1 MSDSADRSH
10 SADRSQSAD
19 RSDGEADDRYKP
31 IEDYALIGDCHGCAL
46 VARNGDIDW
55 CTMGR
60 FDATPLLFPVLD
72 AGKGG
77 CWSIRLDGATEL
89 SRAYEPQSCV
99 VRSVQKGPGGAIEIL
114 DFMPVGRRSDAGA
127 YDYVT
132 LATPGWLVRRVRV
145 LEGEPT
151 VRFRFTPAGP
161 DWAREKPAIDVRGR
175 EATVNGAGDA
185 YAPVLYS
192 DFDLA
197 DEDGAA
203 AAVLTLRPGDMR
215 CAVLSA
221 SPEDHS
227 PVLVVGDVQARTT
240 AFWTEWAA
248 FCRYRGEHEDRVMRS
263 ALTLKMLT
271 YAPTGAVVAAPTT
284 SLPEEIGGVR
294 NWDYRYCWVRDS
306 ALTLYALGA
315 IGYSGEG
322 HDFARFL
329 AAQPL
334 PRFAPLKIM
343 YGVHGEREL
352 HEENLEHLEGYRGS
366 RPVRIGN
373 GAHDQLQ
380 LDVYGEMLDLAEV
393 RARLG
398 VNPGPRDRTIAADVA
413 DEVARVWHRPDAGL
427 WEARSEPRHYTHSK
441 MMAWVALDRAI
452 KLLGPRKHWVEARDA
467 CYEALVEGTEGGHL
481 TRVLPFRGEPGGEGM
496 DAALLLAPV
505 HGLRLPDHVLDRTV
519 REVEAEL
526 REGPFVHRYRG
537 GDGLPGSEGAFLI
550 CSFWL
555 VDAMLATGRAEEAR
569 TLFGELCEVAND
581 VGLYAEEADHETRA
595 HLGNFPQAFTHLALI
610 ASAVNLQLY
619 KERGAEAVKGSYADR
634 AERAVVATEG
644 LRGLFHTWKQTGRPV
659 RLRSSR
665 ASVLRVP

>member
-1 MSDSADRSH
+1 MTDAP
-10 SADRSQSAD
+10 
-19 RSDGEADDRYKP
+19 RYKP
-31 IEDYALIGDCHGCAL
+31 IEDYALVGDCHGCAL

-55 CTMGR
+55 LTMGR
-60 FDATPLLFPVLD
+60 FDATPLLFPLLD
-72 AGKGG
+72 KDKGG
-77 CWSIRLDGATEL
+77 EWSIRMEGATEF
-89 SRAYEPQSCV
+89 SRAYEPRTCV
-99 VRSVQKGPGGAIEIL
+99 MRSVQEGPDGAIEIIDL
-114 DFMPVGRRSDAGA
+114 MPVGRRSDAGA

-132 LATPGWLVRRVRV
+132 LAAPGWVIRRVRA
-145 LEGEPT
+145 LRGDPI
-151 VRFRFTPAGP
+151 VRFRFAPAGP
-161 DWAREKPAIDVRGR
+161 DWARRSPGVDVRGN
-175 EATVNGAGDA
+175 EATVNAEGDA
-185 YAPVLYS
+185 YAPVLYADFELRS
-192 DFDLA
+192 DQG
-197 DEDGAA
+197 EAA
-203 AAVLTLRPGDMR
+203 EARLSMR
-215 CAVLSA
+215 EGEMRHAVLSA

-227 PVLVVGDVQARTT
+227 PILVAEDVLARTR
-240 AFWTEWAA
+240 AFWTEWSA
-248 FCRYRGEHEDRVMRS
+248 FNRYSGEHEDRVMRS
-263 ALTLKMLT
+263 ALTLKLLT

-352 HEENLEHLEGYRGS
+352 HEEDLDHLEGYRGS
-366 RPVRIGN
+366 KPVRIGN
-373 GAHDQLQ
+373 GAHDQIQ
-380 LDVYGEMLDLAEV
+380 LDVYGEMLDLADV

-398 VNPGPRDRTIAADVA
+398 VRPGPRDRTIAADVA
-413 DEVARVWHRPDAGL
+413 DEVARVWHMPDAGL
-427 WEARSEPRHYTHSK
+427 WEARSDPRHYAHSK

-452 KLLGPRKHWVEARDA
+452 GLLGPRKHWVEARDA
-467 CYEALVEGTEGGHL
+467 CYQALVEGTEGGHL
-481 TRVLPFRGEPGGEGM
+481 PRVLPFRGDPGGDGM

-505 HGLRLPDHVLDRTV
+505 HGLNLPDHVLDKTV
-519 REVEAEL
+519 RKVEAEL

-555 VDAMLATGRAEEAR
+555 VDALLATGRAEEAES
-569 TLFGELCEVAND
+569 LFGELCALAND
-581 VGLYAEEADHETRA
+581 VGLYAEEADHETGA

-644 LRGLFHTWKQTGRPV
+644 VRGILHTWKQTGRPV

>member
-1 MSDSADRSH
+1 MA
-10 SADRSQSAD
+10 
-19 RSDGEADDRYKP
+19 ERYKP

-72 AGKGG
+72 AGLGG
-77 CWSIRLDGATEL
+77 CWSIRMDGSTQTTRE
-89 SRAYEPQSCV
+89 YEGDTCV
-99 VRSVQKGPGGAIEIL
+99 LRTVHEGPDGAIEVI
-114 DFMPVGRRSDAGA
+114 DAMPVGRRSDAGA

-132 LATPGWLVRRVRV
+132 LATPGWLIRRVRA
-145 LEGEPT
+145 LRGAPT
-151 VRFRFTPAGP
+151 VRMRFAPAGP
-161 DWAREKPAIDVRGR
+161 DWARKEPLLDVRGN
-175 EATVNGAGDA
+175 EATVNSEGDA
-185 YAPVLYS
+185 YAPVLYT
-192 DFDLA
+192 DFELEA
-197 DEDGAA
+197 DGAA
-203 AAVLTLRPGDMR
+203 AEATLQMKEGERR
-215 CAVLSA
+215 HAILSA

-227 PVLVVGDVQARTT
+227 PVLVAEDFLARTR
-240 AFWTEWAA
+240 AFWSEWAG
-248 FCRYRGEHEDRVMRS
+248 FCRYGGEHEARVKRS
-263 ALTLKMLT
+263 ALTLKLLT

-306 ALTLYALGA
+306 ALTLYALNA

-329 AAQPL
+329 SAQPL

-352 HEENLEHLEGYRGS
+352 HEEDLDHLEGYRGS
-366 RPVRIGN
+366 KPVRIGN
-373 GAHDQLQ
+373 GAHDQIQ
-380 LDVYGEMLDLAEV
+380 LDVYGEMLDLAHV

-398 VNPGPRDRTIAADVA
+398 TKPGPRERTIAADVA
-413 DEVARVWHRPDAGL
+413 DEVARVWHKPDAGL
-427 WEARSEPRHYTHSK
+427 WEARSEPRHYSHSK

-452 KLLGPRKHWVEARDA
+452 DLLGPRKHWVDARGACNDA
-467 CYEALVEGTEGGHL
+467 LMEGTRGGFL
-481 TRVLPFRGEPGGEGM
+481 PRVLPFRGDPGGDGM

-505 HGLRLPDHVLDRTV
+505 HGLGLSPDVLDRTV
-519 REVEAEL
+519 REVEKEL
-526 REGPFVHRYRG
+526 RQGPFVHRYRG
-537 GDGLPGSEGAFLI
+537 GDGLEGEEGAFLI

-555 VDAMLATGRAEEAR
+555 VDAMLATDRADEAR
-569 TLFGELCEVAND
+569 ELFGELCAIAND

-610 ASAVNLQLY
+610 GSAVNLELY
-619 KERGAEAVKGSYADR
+619 RERGPDAVKGSYADR
-634 AERAVVATEG
+634 VGRAVVATEG
-644 LRGLFHTWKQTGRPV
+644 LRGLFHTWRQTGRPV
-659 RLRSSR
+659 RLRPSR